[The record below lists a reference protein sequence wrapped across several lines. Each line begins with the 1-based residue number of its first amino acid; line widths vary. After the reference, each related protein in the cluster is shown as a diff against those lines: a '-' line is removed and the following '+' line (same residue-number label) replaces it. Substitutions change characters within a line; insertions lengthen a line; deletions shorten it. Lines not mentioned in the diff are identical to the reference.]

1 MSLTTQFYTM
11 LAMVG
16 MGSWLGA
23 ALDTYGRF
31 LKRPKRAHWV
41 VFINDLLFWLFQ
53 GLIIFYILLLVNEGE
68 LRFYVFIALLCGYA
82 AYQSILKE
90 WYNTALEIF
99 IQFMI
104 GTYRFLAKA
113 FRFLIVRPIMG
124 IFHSIIV
131 LLLGIFNVILIVGS
145 LLIKVIV
152 VLLKIIFTPFK
163 WIGLLLWKLT
173 PIKIRRILEK
183 YFYKLA
189 GFIQKAQNMKHILY
203 KLWKKIKKS

>member
-11 LAMVG
+11 MAMIG

-31 LKRPKRAHWV
+31 LKRPTRAHWV

-53 GLIIFYILLLVNEGE
+53 GLIIFYTLLLVNEGE

-90 WYNTALEIF
+90 WYNKGLEVF
-99 IQFMI
+99 IQFII

-113 FRFLIVRPIMG
+113 FHLFIIRPIMA
-124 IFHSIIV
+124 IFQAILV
-131 LLLGIFNVILIVGS
+131 LLLGIYNFVLILLNMILKIV
-145 LLIKVIV
+145 L
-152 VLLKIIFTPFK
+152 VLLKIVFTPVK
-163 WIGLLLWKLT
+163 WIGLLIWNFVPKK
-173 PIKIRRILEK
+173 IKRFCEK

-189 GFIQKAQNMKHILY
+189 GFFQHAQNIKHIIY